1 MSKQETLTQWL
12 EKVLNT
18 SSEELNYNDIQSL
31 LPALAEA
38 QVEDLYFSPT
48 LARQMDDV
56 FKQYPD
62 LQEQYTTLVEV
73 LELEAAGGLPT
84 VDELLGEFEPEAIPF
99 AAD

>member
-1 MSKQETLTQWL
+1 MSKQKTMIQWL

-18 SSEELNYNDIQSL
+18 NSEELTYNEIQSL

-38 QVEDLYFSPT
+38 QVEDLYVSPT

-62 LQEQYTTLVEV
+62 LQEQYTALVEV

-84 VDELLGEFEPEAIPF
+84 ADELLAEFEPEAIPF